1 MPEIL
6 NKVAEIIQEPLDF
19 NKDIQACHR
28 VPTKN
33 KSGIKPIVVQ
43 FVNRQKRKTAKA
55 KVNREHLKSA
65 AFIRNVPQAK
75 VFIGEQL
82 TAYNRD
88 LLYKTKKLRDIGYQY
103 VWFRE
108 GKVFARLDNTRKAVV
123 VTCEEDVEKLLKEK
137 SAR

>member
-43 FVNRQKRKTAKA
+43 FVNRQKRNTVLAKA
-55 KVNREHLKSA
+55 KVNREHLKST
-65 AFIRNVPQAK
+65 AFVRNVP
-75 VFIGEQL
+75 
-82 TAYNRD
+82 D

-123 VTCEEDVEKLLKEK
+123 VTCEEDVEKWLKEK
-137 SAR
+137 C